1 LHLGN
6 NSISGQIPLS
16 LENCTNLEFLHLAE
30 NHLAGNI
37 PTWIGESLSKTK
49 VIILR
54 SNNFNGSI
62 PEEIC
67 RLASLQILDL
77 AHNKLSENIPRCI
90 NNFSA
95 MTTMSEH
102 SSNGI
107 SYTISM
113 GGFYENAALVM
124 KRKIVKYGTIL
135 NIVRSMDLSS
145 NNLSG
150 EIPEEVTSLII
161 LQSLNLSHNHFHRI
175 IPENIG
181 AMGSLESLDFS
192 VNQLVGEIP
201 SSTSRL
207 TFLNYLNLSYKNLKG
222 KIPSSTQ
229 LQSFD
234 ASSFL
239 GNALWGAPLEENCT
253 VVNETSAKEGGEGQG
268 NKELNGVYV
277 SMELGFVVSFLLT
290 FGFLVIKRR

>member
-1 LHLGN
+1 LHLEN

-37 PTWIGESLSKTK
+37 PTWIGEGLSKMK

-95 MTTMSEH
+95 MTTTSEH

-107 SYTISM
+107 SYSISM

-161 LQSLNLSHNHFHRI
+161 LQSLNISHNHFHRI

-253 VVNETSAKEGGEGQG
+253 VVNETSAKEVEW
-268 NKELNGVYV
+268 GVC
-277 SMELGFVVSFLLT
+277 EHGT
-290 FGFLVIKRR
+290 WICG

>member
-1 LHLGN
+1 
-6 NSISGQIPLS
+6 
-16 LENCTNLEFLHLAE
+16 
-30 NHLAGNI
+30 
-37 PTWIGESLSKTK
+37 
-49 VIILR
+49 
-54 SNNFNGSI
+54 
-62 PEEIC
+62 
-67 RLASLQILDL
+67 
-77 AHNKLSENIPRCI
+77 
-90 NNFSA
+90 
-95 MTTMSEH
+95 
-102 SSNGI
+102 
-107 SYTISM
+107 
-113 GGFYENAALVM
+113 
-124 KRKIVKYGTIL
+124 
-135 NIVRSMDLSS
+135 MDLSS

-290 FGFLVIKRR
+290 FGFLVIKRRWKQNTCTFTFWRAWGANLRKLYASFARRHINPWSVMLQENLLQAYLKINPRFSKVVPLVFDKP